1 MSMEIGNQHA
11 ALLCSPGMGHLIPV
25 LELGKRLVTHQY
37 FTVTIFFVPSK
48 TSAAESELLDASAFP
63 CGLDIIE
70 LPSPDVSCLLHPDAA
85 VVTRLAEM
93 MRQVRPAF
101 RAALHDMINFRH
113 RRPTVLI
120 VDLFGTQ
127 SLPIAEEFGIP
138 KYVYI
143 ASNAWFLSVM
153 IYSPTLDEQVKGE
166 FNDLKDPLQIPGCR
180 QLSPEH
186 DIVNALL
193 DRSNQQYDEH
203 MLMGRGIPKGDGI
216 LINIWEELEPKTLA
230 ALRDEKLLGRFSNG
244 PVFPIGP
251 LMRPKSSGSS
261 GDVLGWLDEQ
271 PNESVIYVSFGSGG
285 ALSYEQMVELAWGLE
300 MSRQRFV
307 WVIRSPIVTFADE
320 AFFTAGSHGGDVN
333 NPIRYL
339 PKGFLG
345 RTKNIGLVIPLW
357 ASQVDILAHPSVGGF
372 LTHCGWNST
381 LESITN
387 GVPMIT
393 WPLYAEQR
401 LNATL
406 LTEELGVAIRSKVP
420 PWKNVVER
428 EEIEEMVRKIMEDKE
443 GFALRDRTKNLKF
456 SGAKALE
463 QGGSSHNALSQFTK
477 HAEMFLQF
485 ANGVVPPSQVP

>member
-1 MSMEIGNQHA
+1 MEITNQHA
-11 ALLCSPGMGHLIPV
+11 ALLCSPGMGHLVPV
-25 LELGKRLVTHQY
+25 LELGKRLVTHQN
-37 FTVTIFFVPSK
+37 FTVTIFVVPLHTSK
-48 TSAAESELLDASAFP
+48 AESELLDASAFP
-63 CGLDIIE
+63 RSLDIIE
-70 LPSPDVSCLLHPDAA
+70 LPSPDVSGVVDPDAV

-113 RRPTVLI
+113 RRPTMLI
-120 VDLFGTQ
+120 VDLFGTE
-127 SLPIAEEFGIP
+127 SLPIAEEFGIR

-153 IYSPTLDEQVKGE
+153 IYSPTLDEQVKGK
-166 FNDLKDPLQIPGCR
+166 FVDLEDPLEIPGCR
-180 QLSPEH
+180 QLFPEL
-186 DIVNALL
+186 DIVDALL

-216 LINIWEELEPKTLA
+216 LINIWEELEPKSLA
-230 ALRDEKLLGRFSNG
+230 ALRDEKFLGRFANV

-251 LMRPKSSGSS
+251 LMRPNASSSPR
-261 GDVLGWLDEQ
+261 GDVFDWLDEQ

-300 MSRQRFV
+300 MSQQRFV
-307 WVIRSPIVTFADE
+307 WVIRPPIISSADE
-320 AFFTAGSHGGDVN
+320 TFFTAGNHNGEDDN
-333 NPIRYL
+333 LTKYL

-345 RTKNIGLVIPLW
+345 RTKDIGFVIPLW
-357 ASQVDILAHPSVGGF
+357 APQVDILAHPSVGGF

-387 GVPMIT
+387 GVPMIA

-406 LTEELGVAIRSKVP
+406 LTEELGVAVRSKIP

-443 GFALRDRTKNLKF
+443 GFALRDRAKNLKF

-463 QGGSSHNALSQFTK
+463 QGGSSYDALSQFTK
-477 HAEMFLQF
+477 HAEMFVQF
-485 ANGVVPPSQVP
+485 ANGVDPSSQVP